1 MIQFIDSARFIASSL
16 SNLVN
21 SLSENIRR
29 INLKFGHSNKK
40 CGTCEMKYKYSDSFL
55 EYINIKDDLIERK
68 CLCCNKNYQHKFDEK
83 LKEWFFSTY
92 IFSNHDNKKSIL
104 LLRKGVY
111 HYE

>member
-1 MIQFIDSARFIASSL
+1 MIQLIDSARFMASSL
-16 SNLVN
+16 SNHVN

-40 CGTCEMKYKYSDSFL
+40 CETCQMKYKCSDSFL
-55 EYINIKDDLIERK
+55 EYINIKDDLIEHK
-68 CLCCNKNYQHKFDEK
+68 CLCCNKNYQQKFDEK

-111 HYE
+111 HY